1 MTIKKLF
8 FLLIY
13 FFLLTALYPQSEKY
27 FPLNNFIQT
36 EKIDIEYNNDIG
48 KIILKKNSKIAI
60 LLINSPYIILENQNY
75 FINDLVIFK
84 NGTVYIPENLYLLI
98 KKYLTSKKNFNSQKY
113 ITMNNIDDN
122 FYLNTAA
129 VLSQNKDS
137 VEEKK
142 ANITESKKT
151 DNNNKTANSNEIPS
165 ANNINV
171 KDRYIYDKE
180 AAEKIKINAIIIDP
194 GHGGSDPG
202 AIGFSGLKEKEINLK
217 TSLLLYEKLKENFK
231 DKKIILTRE
240 QDDYMSL
247 DKRSHIA
254 NFVFDKYGPSLFI
267 SIHVNAS
274 KSKKSYGFETWYLV
288 EEYRR
293 NIVKSGNISNDA
305 DVETVLNSMLND
317 EIYKESK
324 YLANRIQFHL
334 NNEIGYV
341 SLDRGIKEQTYFVI
355 KKSIMPAV
363 LVEIGFNTNKYEE
376 LRLTKQEY
384 LNKIA
389 SAILNGVI
397 DFIKL
402 YEQTNGYTK

>member
-1 MTIKKLF
+1 MLNKKNFL
-8 FLLIY
+8 LLIY
-13 FFLLTALYPQSEKY
+13 ISLLTALFSESER
-27 FPLNNFIQT
+27 FIPLNNFIQSY
-36 EKIDIEYNNDIG
+36 KIDIEYNNDIG
-48 KIILKKNSKIAI
+48 KIILKKNSKIAV
-60 LLINSPYIILENQNY
+60 LLINSPYIVIENQNY
-75 FINDLVIFK
+75 FINDIVVFK
-84 NGTVYIPENLYLLI
+84 NGTIFIPENLYLLI
-98 KKYLTSKKNFNSQKY
+98 KKYLTSNKNFNNLKY
-113 ITMNNIDDN
+113 ITLNNIDEN
-122 FYLNTAA
+122 YYLNSSTALA
-129 VLSQNKDS
+129 QNK
-137 VEEKK
+137 ENEAEKK
-142 ANITESKKT
+142 LNFTESKKIALV
-151 DNNNKTANSNEIPS
+151 NNV
-165 ANNINV
+165 NV

-180 AAEKIKINAIIIDP
+180 VKEKIKINAIIIDP

-202 AIGFSGLKEKEINLK
+202 AIGFSGLKEKDVALK
-217 TSLLLYEKLKENFK
+217 TSLLLYEKLNQNFK
-231 DKKIILTRE
+231 DKKIILTRD
-240 QDDYMSL
+240 QDDYISL
-247 DKRSHIA
+247 DKRSQIA
-254 NFVFDKYGPSLFI
+254 NFVFNKYGPSLFI

-341 SLDRGIKEQTYFVI
+341 TMDRGIKEQTYFVI

-389 SAILNGVI
+389 TAILNGVI

>member
-1 MTIKKLF
+1 MLKKNF

-13 FFLLTALYPQSEKY
+13 FFTITALFSQSEK
-27 FPLNNFIQT
+27 FLPLNHIIQT
-36 EKIDIEYNNDIG
+36 DNIDIEYYSDMG
-48 KIILKKNSKIAI
+48 KIILKKNKKNVI
-60 LLINSPYIILENQNY
+60 LLINSPYLIIENKNY
-75 FINDLVIFK
+75 FINDIVLFK

-98 KKYLTSKKNFNSQKY
+98 KKYLTSNKDFIKHKY
-113 ITMNNIDDN
+113 ITLNNISDN
-122 FYLNTAA
+122 YYLNSPAVHAQNKKSMEDKTSKSSGYKENPDNKNISNSKE
-129 VLSQNKDS
+129 VLS
-137 VEEKK
+137 
-142 ANITESKKT
+142 A
-151 DNNNKTANSNEIPS
+151 DNV
-165 ANNINV
+165 NV
-171 KDRYIYDKE
+171 KDRYIFDKE
-180 AAEKIKINAIIIDP
+180 VSEKIKINAIIIDP

-202 AIGFSGLKEKEINLK
+202 AIGFSGIKEKEIVLK
-217 TSLLLYEKLKENFK
+217 TSLLLYDKLKDVFK
-231 DKKIILTRE
+231 DKKIILTRDKDE
-240 QDDYMSL
+240 YISL
-247 DKRSHIA
+247 DKRSQIA
-254 NFVFDKYGPSLFI
+254 NYVFNKYGPSLFI

-376 LRLTKQEY
+376 IRLTKHDY

-389 SAILNGVI
+389 KAILNGII